1 MNPIMLY
8 LIKQFYFYKTKRR
21 EHINVHAFFSKI
33 SFAKRVNIP
42 AIPMVNS
49 GDSLIVSE

>member
-33 SFAKRVNIP
+33 SFAKRVKIFFKFLWP
-42 AIPMVNS
+42 CHGM
-49 GDSLIVSE
+49 